1 MSVAPLRV
9 SRPTIAPVF
18 HTESQLNQ
26 RVYLKQYPSLLVSE
40 MAGVGQCLKSSLIFI
55 IVLSLYLLSG
65 FSFEPLWPMGLQGGL
80 TIAISSL
87 GIYGASK
94 EKRSALTLFSSLIGL
109 HMICV
114 IVAFFLLFGASW
126 IYMLGFFIPEL
137 MKITMAISMA
147 CQIKKPRRVISVPFE
162 EHYRFPAEELSN
174 QTPVM
179 LGPLAD
185 TDGESTY
192 TVRAILN
199 SRRRAGCLQ
208 YLVDWE
214 GYGPEERC
222 WVPHSDIID
231 FGCQSLLLEFHRNY
245 PNRPAPRP
253 QGHPPGCTPCWS
265 RTTAGAVPPVEELSF
280 EEYSISS

>member
-55 IVLSLYLLSG
+55 IVLSLLRGVLLVIVCLYLLSG

-94 EKRSALTLFSSLIGL
+94 EKRSALTL
-109 HMICV
+109 
-114 IVAFFLLFGASW
+114 
-126 IYMLGFFIPEL
+126 L